1 MKKVKYIPKLSDAI
15 AIVFGASVTLLMT
28 GGVPLG
34 FDQQDIA
41 RLEEITSVNLSSLDS
56 REKKNESY
64 EKIYALYE
72 RYYTPPI
79 KPENKVDSVQDTNG
93 KKDAQDTLEVD
104 NKLYQLQ
111 ATFIS
116 EQAMAVIMVKTK
128 EGKLE
133 DTVLLK
139 KGEKIGRYVITQV
152 NRTEVVLAPE
162 KGTQPLFL
170 KLFERDIKEQTK

>member
-1 MKKVKYIPKLSDAI
+1 MKMYSVPKMSDIVAI
-15 AIVFGASVTLLMT
+15 LIGTSVTLFIT

-34 FDQQDIA
+34 EEQQEVA
-41 RLEEITSVNLSSLDS
+41 RLKDIKSLNLG
-56 REKKNESY
+56 NVESDEGMLQSY
-64 EKIYALYE
+64 DRIYTLYKP
-72 RYYTPPI
+72 YYTPPEG
-79 KPENKVDSVQDTNG
+79 PELKQDRINVDRAKG
-93 KKDAQDTLEVD
+93 AQDTLEVD

-116 EQAMAVIMVKTK
+116 EQAMAVIMVKSK

-152 NRTEVVLAPE
+152 NRTEVVLAPD
-162 KGTQPLFL
+162 KGNQPLFL
-170 KLFERDIKEQTK
+170 KLFELDIKE